1 VDAAWGSFTAKLIV
15 QSHAMVAPLYFEG
28 QNSRLFQ
35 IASHIHL
42 TLRVS
47 LLFKE
52 AHDRI
57 GSAVTMHP
65 GAAIPYAAL
74 AHLGGGHVLMDHLRG
89 LTYGLGSE
97 SARLPARD

>member
-1 VDAAWGSFTAKLIV
+1 
-15 QSHAMVAPLYFEG
+15 MVAPLYFEG
-28 QNSRLFQ
+28 QNSRMFQ

-42 TLRVS
+42 TLRLS

-57 GSAVTMHP
+57 GSAVVMHP

-74 AHLGGGHVLMDHLRG
+74 AHLGGGHALMDHLRG
-89 LTYGLGSE
+89 LTYGLASDGAWS
-97 SARLPARD
+97 PARD